1 MRMLT
6 TDGLPGTSTETG
18 RADGRVTIER
28 VVSGA
33 WNLGADGGGATGSD
47 GTGGGPTGDGPA
59 LSRLRKLVRD
69 PKVLFDEVG
78 GGAGVSATPEVLLC
92 IVGRWEAFDE
102 LGRVVRDLEV

>member
-1 MRMLT
+1 MLT